1 MSSRWRWFAKD
12 IRSAREGEGV
22 TMLSRVLGA
31 DPGTWGTCSAFTGRG
46 SAGDLR
52 LRASDFRASDF
63 VHQTSVYRLLSHR
76 ARSNCSN
83 IPFSNILSNLL
94 GLGTPFAAF
103 AQVVRVE
110 LDRFVEASYFPGS
123 RGRRAYMRGPLCLAD
138 AISWLYC

>member
-52 LRASDFRASDF
+52 LRASDFRASDLRVLAPLASGSQRLFQHSVFQHF
-63 VHQTSVYRLLSHR
+63 VKSPRL
-76 ARSNCSN
+76 
-83 IPFSNILSNLL
+83 
-94 GLGTPFAAF
+94 GYAF
-103 AQVVRVE
+103 R
-110 LDRFVEASYFPGS
+110 RICPGCP
-123 RGRRAYMRGPLCLAD
+123 R
-138 AISWLYC
+138 